1 MQVLITIRSSVP
13 GRGSDDAVAIYIM
26 VNARKYVEVDE
37 DQLIHEVL
45 DVGGRDNRSCL
56 FLPPGS
62 KDKEVSSKTGKSKK
76 SLKIP
81 RKTISPQLLKKLD
94 ECKLAI
100 KCAIHFPPITCI

>member
-1 MQVLITIRSSVP
+1 MQVLTTIRSSVP

-45 DVGGRDNRSCL
+45 DVGGRDNSSCL

-62 KDKEVSSKTGKSKK
+62 KAKK
-76 SLKIP
+76 FPVKLEN
-81 RKTISPQLLKKLD
+81 LKK
-94 ECKLAI
+94 A
-100 KCAIHFPPITCI
+100 